1 MERPFRHFFP
11 GHLAEA
17 HRHFSPFSPRGLFNG
32 ATMRGAGPP
41 VVNLFEWTTTQA
53 GRAQWPRRPV
63 RGINQF
69 RENARRWQSCIEAR
83 ETAARRGFRSSR
95 ALSSTSLRPL
105 RRFFE
110 NRREG
115 KKIKRFTV
123 RQVSKENIFEYFVGK
138 KYFRLLL
145 LGCWGLLFRGM
156 NCFDVVSSQS
166 NIKGYYTSSYFPSS
180 LHDNL
185 LSHLKIFTR
194 AV

>member
-11 GHLAEA
+11 GHLAGA

-123 RQVSKENIFEYFVGK
+123 RQVSKENIFEI
-138 KYFRLLL
+138 FR
-145 LGCWGLLFRGM
+145 W
-156 NCFDVVSSQS
+156 
-166 NIKGYYTSSYFPSS
+166 
-180 LHDNL
+180 
-185 LSHLKIFTR
+185 
-194 AV
+194 